1 MNARQSEAVGAN
13 FIQASLRQDVIHKE
27 IMANTVATPKL
38 KQSAVV
44 GDWSTLV
51 IEDPWSCVRGFSF
64 GLQFNKANKG
74 ACYNAVNDLINA
86 EQDLT
91 TLLSQFYLPTVWAN
105 ILLTGQNQLTY
116 FTLV

>member
-1 MNARQSEAVGAN
+1 MLAAVAVTANAYMNARQSEAVGAN

-64 GLQFNKANKG
+64 GLQFNKAN
-74 ACYNAVNDLINA
+74 
-86 EQDLT
+86 
-91 TLLSQFYLPTVWAN
+91 
-105 ILLTGQNQLTY
+105 
-116 FTLV
+116 